1 MIGRAM
7 TDMERMQGAMEP
19 PEIEDGM
26 GVLTGRVPVALIAN
40 YGKDVAVYTG
50 GMGQL
55 ALSFAGYFPCHNS
68 EEVIAEKAYDSDRD
82 VKNSCDSV
90 FPAHGVA
97 SIVPWNEVETFSPPV
112 LQEAS
117 HVVNEVPLKPRENA
131 PAKGY
136 NNLDEELEAIFE
148 RTFGPIRRRLPSQ
161 TVIRTEDAK
170 ERHAKAREAYFAS
183 HEQAQAKRKAVKKG
197 YVLVDGYNVIHAW
210 KELADIMAV
219 DIHGA
224 RGRLL
229 DILSNFQG
237 VDGRELIVVFD
248 AYQVKGNPGS
258 TEKYH
263 NIYVVYTKE
272 AQTADAY
279 IERTTH
285 ELAKDASITVVTS
298 DRAEQTIV
306 SGSGAIRISSEEFEQ
321 RVADVTRQALE
332 DYRSENNTLRGS
344 TFRLQDGK

>member
-1 MIGRAM
+1 
-7 TDMERMQGAMEP
+7 MEAP
-19 PEIEDGM
+19 TIEGGQ
-26 GVLTGRVPVALIAN
+26 GVLTGRVPVSEIAN

-55 ALSFAGYFPCHNS
+55 ALSFAGYFPCHNA

-82 VKNSCDSV
+82 IRNTCDSV

-97 SIVPWNEVETFSPPV
+97 SIVPWHEVEQLSPLV
-112 LQEAS
+112 YG
-117 HVVNEVPLKPRENA
+117 ENA
-131 PAKGY
+131 LADVVPEVKPNEKAVGKGY
-136 NNLDEELEAIFE
+136 NSLDDELEAIFV

-161 TVIRTEDAK
+161 TVIEARSAK
-170 ERHAKAREAYFAS
+170 ENAAAAREEYFAT
-183 HEQAQAKRKAVKKG
+183 HERAANRRLAKRKG
-197 YVLVDGYNVIHAW
+197 YILVDGYNVIHAW
-210 KELADIMAV
+210 KELADIMSV

-229 DILSNFQG
+229 DMLSNYQG
-237 VDGRELIVVFD
+237 VDGREMIVVFD

-258 TEKYH
+258 MERYQ
-263 NIYVVYTKE
+263 NLYVVYTKE

-285 ELAKDASITVVTS
+285 ELAKDAFVTVVTS
-298 DRAEQTIV
+298 DRAEQIIV
-306 SGSGAIRISSEEFEQ
+306 AGSGAIRISSEEFER
-321 RVADVTRQALE
+321 RVADATRQALE